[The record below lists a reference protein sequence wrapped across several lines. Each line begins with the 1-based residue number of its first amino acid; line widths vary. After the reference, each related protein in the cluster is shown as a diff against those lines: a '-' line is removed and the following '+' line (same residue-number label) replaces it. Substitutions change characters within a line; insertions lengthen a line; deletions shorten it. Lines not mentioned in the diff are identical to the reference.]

1 MAPRKFVWPP
11 KAVEATPW
19 HSDTGAGAP
28 VTDVVL
34 GAGTQPVGVPRR
46 GSIDLRPE
54 PVPRSVV
61 SEIERVWLG
70 RTRAPLAERMAE
82 AGWSTDARTA
92 YCPRCASSAG
102 PFAADDTGC
111 GWCRGLTGVPWEHAV
126 RLGDYSGLLR
136 EMVLEV
142 KFTRWRRLGDQ
153 LGRMLGESV
162 AAELSLAGV
171 DRAVLVPVPMSLRRW
186 LLTGIDHSL
195 VICRGVAA
203 ATGLPIVRALSR
215 RHRPSQRAVAPSK
228 RAANVARAFR
238 PRQGMARPPEGEGWL
253 AVVVDDV
260 RTTGATM
267 AAACRVLGKAWPG
280 VRLWSAV
287 LGVTPGGGERDDR
300 ARGRQDSSRIGAG
313 S

>member
-1 MAPRKFVWPP
+1 MGRGTGKFVWPP
-11 KAVEATPW
+11 RA
-19 HSDTGAGAP
+19 
-28 VTDVVL
+28 
-34 GAGTQPVGVPRR
+34 VGVAPDAPAAGGPSNGAVGVVGGEPPAD
-46 GSIDLRPE
+46 GSVSVDLRP
-54 PVPRSVV
+54 PPRPRSVV

-82 AGWSTDARTA
+82 AGWSADSRTA

-102 PFAADDTGC
+102 PYAADDTGC
-111 GWCRGLTGVPWEHAV
+111 AWCRGPAGVPWERAV
-126 RLGDYSGLLR
+126 RLGDYAGVLR

-153 LGRMLGESV
+153 LGRLLGEAV
-162 AAELSLAGV
+162 AAELSLVGV
-171 DRAVLVPVPMSLRRW
+171 NRDRAVLVPVPMSLRRW
-186 LLTGIDHSL
+186 LFTGIDHSL

-203 ATGLPIVRALSR
+203 ATELPIVRALSR
-215 RHRPSQRAVAPSK
+215 KHRPSQRAVAPSK
-228 RAANVARAFR
+228 RVANVARAFGVR
-238 PRQGMARPPEGEGWL
+238 RSMARPEEGWT

-287 LGVTPGGGERDDR
+287 LGVTPGGDGPNERAKGDR
-300 ARGRQDSSRIGAG
+300 DSSRIGAG